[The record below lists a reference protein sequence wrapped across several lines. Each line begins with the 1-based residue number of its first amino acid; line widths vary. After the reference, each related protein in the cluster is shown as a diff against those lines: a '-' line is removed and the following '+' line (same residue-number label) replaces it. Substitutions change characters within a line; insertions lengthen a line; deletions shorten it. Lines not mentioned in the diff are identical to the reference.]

1 MDKSDSRLHCEQI
14 EKLMKSGRYNDAVYL
29 VDKVDWRKEDDIK
42 RLIQAAEAYRRT
54 RRYDDAVNILKMAHN
69 KKPNNKKIVYL
80 LCETYFESK
89 DVVTAQVYLDRYQSM
104 TDKSDWH
111 YDALKYKRALAYDLP
126 VMEKIDI
133 LVELKK
139 KEPAAEQFRFELA
152 KLYNQAR
159 QYAECAAECD
169 ELVLLFGDD
178 GKYARKALEL
188 KKGCVP
194 LTDEQEALLR
204 RLSLGINNREETG
217 NSNNVKLMNTM
228 DMSALNLESSLA
240 RDIQTLKSEDGV
252 PVQKKKKPE
261 FHTKSLEQTVPPSS
275 QEVFFSDK
283 TSDISFTQYDMPQS
297 DPDMH
302 EVKPPKRE
310 RNSELEK
317 MGDHL
322 YSEPDGQIAFND
334 MAFDDEDPS
343 QVPGQITMD
352 DLLSDWSKIKER
364 NTENLRKSIHADVVE
379 QTGKIFEKKKEET
392 AEEETEEEPGSIWK
406 EVADLQDEFSDV
418 SEESL
423 ATIISEAKSEFSEEN
438 EEALTETEGVTK
450 EETLEEIPG
459 EAAEDSFEEKPEEAE
474 EEAEEEI
481 PAEAD
486 EEIAE
491 EAAED
496 IADEDTI
503 EEAAEEEESEEEPE
517 ESDTIPFTEDISEE
531 AAAINSEPSADATK
545 VIPEIKEEML
555 SKSRDEEDEED
566 EEESEAEEGEES
578 EDKEDSYDEE
588 EDEKEEEGIKDL
600 SPEERKLFSQF
611 LHPRSM
617 RTQIANALENISL
630 AAYVGNVIITT
641 DNTESGFALAK
652 AIVKFVKFA
661 DVNFSGAMSRIS
673 AVDFNVKNVAEILDR
688 LNNGALV
695 ITDANRLSNN
705 ALIKLTQGINQEE
718 RGILIF
724 LVDTRAE
731 IKKLVNRQR
740 TLTDYFNIKIDVI
753 AMSEA
758 ALVDYGMKY
767 ANNLGYSIDDGF
779 ANMAFHKRVR
789 EAQAG
794 NHTVTIAEVKGIVD
808 EAIEN
813 NKKRRISNV
822 FRKMSKNYVD
832 ENGMVMLREKDFD

>member
-14 EKLMKSGRYNDAVYL
+14 EKLMKAGRYNDAVYL
-29 VDKVDWRKEDDIK
+29 VDKVDWRKEEDIK

-104 TDKSDWH
+104 TDRSDWH

-126 VMEKIDI
+126 VTEKIDI
-133 LVELKK
+133 LVDLKK
-139 KEPAAEQFRFELA
+139 KEPAAEQFRYELA

-178 GKYARKALEL
+178 GKYAKKSLEL
-188 KKGCVP
+188 KRSCVP
-194 LTDEQEALLR
+194 LTEEQELLLR
-204 RLSLGINNREETG
+204 KLSLGIGDGESSESSG
-217 NSNNVKLMNTM
+217 NVKLMNTM
-228 DMSALNLESSLA
+228 DMSALNLQNNLA
-240 RDIQTLKSEDGV
+240 KDIQTLKSEDDV
-252 PVQKKKKPE
+252 PVRRKRPE
-261 FHTKSLEQTVPPSS
+261 FNTKSLEQTVPPSM

-283 TSDISFTQYDMPQS
+283 TADISFTQYDMPTS
-297 DPDMH
+297 ADPDMK
-302 EVKPPKRE
+302 EVKPPKKK
-310 RNSELEK
+310 RNPELEK
-317 MGDHL
+317 MGDRL
-322 YSEPDGQIAFND
+322 YKDEDGQVSFSDAS
-334 MAFDDEDPS
+334 FDDYEDDTI
-343 QVPGQITMD
+343 PGQITMD

-364 NTENLRKSIHADVVE
+364 NTQNLRKSIHEDFIE
-379 QTGKIFEKKKEET
+379 STGKIFEKKKEV
-392 AEEETEEEPGSIWK
+392 EEEPEEEPGSIWK
-406 EVADLQDEFSDV
+406 EVADLDDEFAEMSQE
-418 SEESL
+418 SIEEM
-423 ATIISEAKSEFSEEN
+423 ISEAKSEMPEVILNEKPAEEPETDEPEFAEIEA
-438 EEALTETEGVTK
+438 EEAVAAVV
-450 EETLEEIPG
+450 EE
-459 EAAEDSFEEKPEEAE
+459 ASEEAE
-474 EEAEEEI
+474 EVVEETAEEAEEV
-481 PAEAD
+481 AEGD
-486 EEIAE
+486 ELEFSE
-491 EAAED
+491 EVVD
-496 IADEDTI
+496 
-503 EEAAEEEESEEEPE
+503 AEEEEIVASPKENV
-517 ESDTIPFTEDISEE
+517 DG
-531 AAAINSEPSADATK
+531 ATK

-555 SKSRDEEDEED
+555 AAPVKEEKAAKAEKEEVSEET
-566 EEESEAEEGEES
+566 EEEPE
-578 EDKEDSYDEE
+578 KEDTYDEE
-588 EDEKEEEGIKDL
+588 EDEKETEGVKDL

-630 AAYVGNVIITT
+630 AAYVGNVLITT

-652 AIVKFVKFA
+652 SIVKFVKFA
-661 DVNFSGAMSRIS
+661 DVNFSGAMSRID
-673 AVDFNVKNVAEILDR
+673 ATDFNVKNIPEILDR

-695 ITDANRLSNN
+695 ITDANKLSNN

-794 NHTVTIAEVKGIVD
+794 NHSVTIAEVKEIVD

-813 NKKRRISNV
+813 NKKRRVSNL
-822 FRKMSKNYVD
+822 FRKMSNNLID

>member
-14 EKLMKSGRYNDAVYL
+14 EKLMKAGRYNDAVYL
-29 VDKVDWRKEDDIK
+29 VDKVDWRKEEDIK

-104 TDKSDWH
+104 TDRSDWH

-126 VMEKIDI
+126 VTEKIDI
-133 LVELKK
+133 LVDLKK
-139 KEPAAEQFRFELA
+139 KEPAAEQFRYELA

-178 GKYARKALEL
+178 GKYAKKSLEL
-188 KKGCVP
+188 KRSCVP
-194 LTDEQEALLR
+194 LTEEQELLLR
-204 RLSLGINNREETG
+204 KLSLGISDG
-217 NSNNVKLMNTM
+217 DSSDNSGNVKLMNTM
-228 DMSALNLESSLA
+228 DMSALNLQNNLA
-240 RDIQTLKSEDGV
+240 KDIQTLKSEDDV
-252 PVQKKKKPE
+252 PVRRKRPE
-261 FHTKSLEQTVPPSS
+261 FNTKSLEQTVPPST

-283 TSDISFTQYDMPQS
+283 TADISFTQYDLPKSS
-297 DPDMH
+297 DPDMK
-302 EVKPPKRE
+302 EVRPPKKK
-310 RNSELEK
+310 RNPELEK
-317 MGDHL
+317 MGDRL
-322 YSEPDGQIAFND
+322 YKDEDGQVSFTDASY
-334 MAFDDEDPS
+334 DDFEDDKI
-343 QVPGQITMD
+343 PGQITMD

-364 NTENLRKSIHADVVE
+364 NTQNLRKSIHEDFVE
-379 QTGKIFEKKKEET
+379 STGKIFEKKKEV
-392 AEEETEEEPGSIWK
+392 EEEPEEEPGSIWK
-406 EVADLQDEFSDV
+406 EVADLDDEFSEM
-418 SEESL
+418 SQESIEEM
-423 ATIISEAKSEFSEEN
+423 ISEAKSEMPEVILNEKPVEEPKTEETETTYEPEFEEIDAEEAVAAVVEEN
-438 EEALTETEGVTK
+438 AEAVEEVV
-450 EETLEEIPG
+450 EEVSE
-459 EAAEDSFEEKPEEAE
+459 EAAEEIE
-474 EEAEEEI
+474 EEAEE
-481 PAEAD
+481 
-486 EEIAE
+486 AE
-491 EAAED
+491 ET
-496 IADEDTI
+496 DELEFS
-503 EEAAEEEESEEEPE
+503 EEVVDVEEEEEEAVAASPE
-517 ESDTIPFTEDISEE
+517 ET
-531 AAAINSEPSADATK
+531 ALGATK
-545 VIPEIKEEML
+545 VMPEIKEEML
-555 SKSRDEEDEED
+555 AAPVKEEKAPKAEPSKEADEELE
-566 EEESEAEEGEES
+566 
-578 EDKEDSYDEE
+578 KEDSYDEE
-588 EDEKEEEGIKDL
+588 EDEKETEGVKDL

-630 AAYVGNVIITT
+630 AAYVGNVLITT
-641 DNTESGFALAK
+641 DNSESGFALAK
-652 AIVKFVKFA
+652 SIVKFVKFA
-661 DVNFSGAMSRIS
+661 DVNFSGAMSRID
-673 AVDFNVKNVAEILDR
+673 ATDFNVKNIAEILNR

-695 ITDANRLSNN
+695 ITDANKLSNN

-740 TLTDYFNIKIDVI
+740 TLTDYFNIKIDII

-794 NHTVTIAEVKGIVD
+794 NHSVTIAEVKEIVD

-813 NKKRRISNV
+813 NKKRRVSNL
-822 FRKMSKNYVD
+822 FRKMSNNLID

>member
-1 MDKSDSRLHCEQI
+1 LDKSDSRLHCEQI
-14 EKLMKSGRYNDAVYL
+14 EKLMKAGRYNDAVYL
-29 VDKVDWRKEDDIK
+29 VDKVDWRKEEDIK

-104 TDKSDWH
+104 TDRSDWH

-126 VMEKIDI
+126 VTEKIDI

-139 KEPAAEQFRFELA
+139 KEPAAEQFRYELA

-169 ELVLLFGDD
+169 ELILLFGDD
-178 GKYARKALEL
+178 GKYAKKSLEL
-188 KKGCVP
+188 KRSCVP
-194 LTDEQEALLR
+194 LTEEQELLLR
-204 RLSLGINNREETG
+204 KLSLGINDGDSSANTG
-217 NSNNVKLMNTM
+217 NVKLMNTM
-228 DMSALNLESSLA
+228 DMSALNLQNNLA
-240 RDIQTLKSEDGV
+240 KDIQTLKSEDDV
-252 PVQKKKKPE
+252 PVRRKKPE
-261 FHTKSLEQTVPPSS
+261 FNTKSLEQTVPPSM

-283 TSDISFTQYDMPQS
+283 TADISFTQYDMPVSS
-297 DPDMH
+297 DPDMK
-302 EVKPPKRE
+302 EVKPPKRN
-310 RNSELEK
+310 RNPELEK
-317 MGDHL
+317 MGDRL
-322 YSEPDGQIAFND
+322 YKDEDGQVSFSDAS
-334 MAFDDEDPS
+334 FDDYEDDNI
-343 QVPGQITMD
+343 PGQITMD

-364 NTENLRKSIHADVVE
+364 NTQNLRKSIHEDVIE
-379 QTGKIFEKKKEET
+379 STGKIFEKKKEV
-392 AEEETEEEPGSIWK
+392 EEEPEEEPGSIWK
-406 EVADLQDEFSDV
+406 EVADLEDEFSEM
-418 SEESL
+418 SQESIEEM
-423 ATIISEAKSEFSEEN
+423 ISEAKSEMPEVILNEKPAEEP
-438 EEALTETEGVTK
+438 ETE
-450 EETLEEIPG
+450 EPEFAEI
-459 EAAEDSFEEKPEEAE
+459 EAE
-474 EEAEEEI
+474 EAV
-481 PAEAD
+481 
-486 EEIAE
+486 
-491 EAAED
+491 AAVV
-496 IADEDTI
+496 
-503 EEAAEEEESEEEPE
+503 EEAAEETEEVVEEVAEEAEEVAEGNELEFSEEVVDANEEEAVASPE
-517 ESDTIPFTEDISEE
+517 ETVDG
-531 AAAINSEPSADATK
+531 ATK
-545 VIPEIKEEML
+545 VMPEIKEEML
-555 SKSRDEEDEED
+555 AAPVKEEKAAKAVKEEVS
-566 EEESEAEEGEES
+566 EEAEEEPE
-578 EDKEDSYDEE
+578 KEDTYDEE
-588 EDEKEEEGIKDL
+588 EDEKETEGVKDL

-630 AAYVGNVIITT
+630 AAYVGNVLITT

-652 AIVKFVKFA
+652 SIVKFVKFA
-661 DVNFSGAMSRIS
+661 DVNFSGAMSRID
-673 AVDFNVKNVAEILDR
+673 ATDFNVKNIPEILDR

-695 ITDANRLSNN
+695 ITDANKLSNN

-794 NHTVTIAEVKGIVD
+794 NHSVTIGEVKEIVD

-813 NKKRRISNV
+813 NKKRRVSNL
-822 FRKMSKNYVD
+822 FRKMSNNLID

>member
-14 EKLMKSGRYNDAVYL
+14 EKLMKAGRYNDAVYL
-29 VDKVDWRKEDDIK
+29 VDKVDWRKEEDIK

-104 TDKSDWH
+104 TDRSDWH

-126 VMEKIDI
+126 VTEKIDI
-133 LVELKK
+133 LVDLKK
-139 KEPAAEQFRFELA
+139 KEPAAEQFRYELA

-178 GKYARKALEL
+178 GKYAKKSLEL
-188 KKGCVP
+188 KRSCVP
-194 LTDEQEALLR
+194 LTEEQELLLR
-204 RLSLGINNREETG
+204 KLSLGIGDGESSESSG
-217 NSNNVKLMNTM
+217 NVKLMNTM
-228 DMSALNLESSLA
+228 DMSALNLQNNLA
-240 RDIQTLKSEDGV
+240 KDIQTLKSEDDV
-252 PVQKKKKPE
+252 PVRRKRPE
-261 FHTKSLEQTVPPSS
+261 FNTKSLEQTVPPSM

-283 TSDISFTQYDMPQS
+283 TADISFTQYDMPTS
-297 DPDMH
+297 ADPDMK
-302 EVKPPKRE
+302 EVKPPKKK
-310 RNSELEK
+310 RNPELEK
-317 MGDHL
+317 MGDRL
-322 YSEPDGQIAFND
+322 YKDEDGQVSFSDAS
-334 MAFDDEDPS
+334 FDDYEDDTI
-343 QVPGQITMD
+343 PGQITMD

-364 NTENLRKSIHADVVE
+364 NTQNLRKSIHEDFIE
-379 QTGKIFEKKKEET
+379 STGKIFEKKKEV
-392 AEEETEEEPGSIWK
+392 EEEPEEEPGSIWK
-406 EVADLQDEFSDV
+406 EVADLDDEFAEMSQE
-418 SEESL
+418 SIEEM
-423 ATIISEAKSEFSEEN
+423 ISEAKSEMPEVILN
-438 EEALTETEGVTK
+438 
-450 EETLEEIPG
+450 
-459 EAAEDSFEEKPEEAE
+459 EKPAEEPETDEPEFAEIEAE
-474 EEAEEEI
+474 EAV
-481 PAEAD
+481 
-486 EEIAE
+486 
-491 EAAED
+491 AAVV
-496 IADEDTI
+496 
-503 EEAAEEEESEEEPE
+503 EEAAEEAEEVVEETAEEVEEAAEESEELEFSEEVVDAEEEEIVASPE
-517 ESDTIPFTEDISEE
+517 ETVDG
-531 AAAINSEPSADATK
+531 ATK

-555 SKSRDEEDEED
+555 AAPVKEEKAAKAEKEEVSEET
-566 EEESEAEEGEES
+566 EEEPE
-578 EDKEDSYDEE
+578 KEDTYDEE
-588 EDEKEEEGIKDL
+588 EDEKETEGVKDL

-630 AAYVGNVIITT
+630 AAYVGNVLITT

-652 AIVKFVKFA
+652 SIVKFVKFA
-661 DVNFSGAMSRIS
+661 DVNFSGAMSRID
-673 AVDFNVKNVAEILDR
+673 ATDFNVKNIPEILDR

-695 ITDANRLSNN
+695 ITDANKLSNN

-794 NHTVTIAEVKGIVD
+794 NHSVTIGEVKEIVD

-813 NKKRRISNV
+813 NKKRRVSNL
-822 FRKMSKNYVD
+822 FRKMSNNLID

>member
-14 EKLMKSGRYNDAVYL
+14 EKLMKAGRYNDAVYL
-29 VDKVDWRKEDDIK
+29 VDKVDWRKEEDIK

-104 TDKSDWH
+104 TDRSDWH

-126 VMEKIDI
+126 VTEKIDI
-133 LVELKK
+133 LVDLKK
-139 KEPAAEQFRFELA
+139 KEPAAEQFRYELA

-178 GKYARKALEL
+178 GKYAKKSLEL
-188 KKGCVP
+188 KRSCVP
-194 LTDEQEALLR
+194 LTEEQELLLR
-204 RLSLGINNREETG
+204 KLSLGIGDGESSESSG
-217 NSNNVKLMNTM
+217 NVKLMNTM
-228 DMSALNLESSLA
+228 DMSALNLQNNLA
-240 RDIQTLKSEDGV
+240 KDIQTLKSEDDV
-252 PVQKKKKPE
+252 PVRRKRPE
-261 FHTKSLEQTVPPSS
+261 FNTKSLEQTVPPSM

-283 TSDISFTQYDMPQS
+283 TADISFTQYDMPTS
-297 DPDMH
+297 ADPDMK
-302 EVKPPKRE
+302 EVKPPKKK
-310 RNSELEK
+310 RNPELEK
-317 MGDHL
+317 MGDRL
-322 YSEPDGQIAFND
+322 YKDEDGQVSFSDAS
-334 MAFDDEDPS
+334 FDDYEDDTI
-343 QVPGQITMD
+343 PGQITMD

-364 NTENLRKSIHADVVE
+364 NTQNLRKSIHEDFIE
-379 QTGKIFEKKKEET
+379 STGKIFEKKKEV
-392 AEEETEEEPGSIWK
+392 EEEPEEEPGSIWK
-406 EVADLQDEFSDV
+406 EVADLDDEFAEMSQE
-418 SEESL
+418 SIEEM
-423 ATIISEAKSEFSEEN
+423 ISEAKSEMPEVILNEKPAEEPETDEPEFAEIEA
-438 EEALTETEGVTK
+438 EEAVAAVV
-450 EETLEEIPG
+450 EE
-459 EAAEDSFEEKPEEAE
+459 ASEEAE
-474 EEAEEEI
+474 EVVEETAEEAEEVAEGDEI
-481 PAEAD
+481 EFSEEVVDAGE
-486 EEIAE
+486 EEIVA
-491 EAAED
+491 
-496 IADEDTI
+496 
-503 EEAAEEEESEEEPE
+503 SPE
-517 ESDTIPFTEDISEE
+517 ETVDG
-531 AAAINSEPSADATK
+531 ATK

-555 SKSRDEEDEED
+555 AAPVKEEKAAKAEKEEVSEET
-566 EEESEAEEGEES
+566 EEEPE
-578 EDKEDSYDEE
+578 KEDTYDEE
-588 EDEKEEEGIKDL
+588 EDEKETEGVKDL

-630 AAYVGNVIITT
+630 AAYVGNVLITT

-652 AIVKFVKFA
+652 SIVKFVKFA
-661 DVNFSGAMSRIS
+661 DVNFSGAMSRID
-673 AVDFNVKNVAEILDR
+673 ATDFNVKNIPEILDR

-695 ITDANRLSNN
+695 ITDANKLSNN

-794 NHTVTIAEVKGIVD
+794 NHSVTIAEVKEIVD

-813 NKKRRISNV
+813 NKKRRVSNL
-822 FRKMSKNYVD
+822 FRKMSNNLID

>member
-14 EKLMKSGRYNDAVYL
+14 EKLMKAGRYNDAVYL
-29 VDKVDWRKEDDIK
+29 VDKVDWRKEEDIK

-104 TDKSDWH
+104 TDRSDWH

-126 VMEKIDI
+126 VTEKIDI
-133 LVELKK
+133 LVDLKK
-139 KEPAAEQFRFELA
+139 KEPAAEQFRYELA

-178 GKYARKALEL
+178 GKYAKKSLEL
-188 KKGCVP
+188 KRSCVP
-194 LTDEQEALLR
+194 LTEEQELLLR
-204 RLSLGINNREETG
+204 KLSLGIGDGESSEG
-217 NSNNVKLMNTM
+217 SGNVKLMNTM
-228 DMSALNLESSLA
+228 DMSALNLQNNLA
-240 RDIQTLKSEDGV
+240 KDIQTLKSEDDV
-252 PVQKKKKPE
+252 PVRRKRPE
-261 FHTKSLEQTVPPSS
+261 FNTKSLEQTVPPSM

-283 TSDISFTQYDMPQS
+283 TADISFTQYDMPTS
-297 DPDMH
+297 ADPDMK
-302 EVKPPKRE
+302 EIKPPKKK
-310 RNSELEK
+310 RNPELEK
-317 MGDHL
+317 MGDRL
-322 YSEPDGQIAFND
+322 YKDEDGQVSFSDAS
-334 MAFDDEDPS
+334 FDDYEDETI
-343 QVPGQITMD
+343 PGQITMD

-364 NTENLRKSIHADVVE
+364 NTQNLRKSIHEDFIE
-379 QTGKIFEKKKEET
+379 STGKIFEKKKEV
-392 AEEETEEEPGSIWK
+392 EEEPEEEPGSIWK
-406 EVADLQDEFSDV
+406 EVADLDDEFAEMSQE
-418 SEESL
+418 SIEEM
-423 ATIISEAKSEFSEEN
+423 ISEAKSEMPEVILNEKPAEEPETDEPEFAEIEA
-438 EEALTETEGVTK
+438 EEAVAAVV
-450 EETLEEIPG
+450 EE
-459 EAAEDSFEEKPEEAE
+459 ASEEAE
-474 EEAEEEI
+474 EVVDETAEEAEEVAEGDEI
-481 PAEAD
+481 EFS
-486 EEIAE
+486 EEVV
-491 EAAED
+491 D
-496 IADEDTI
+496 
-503 EEAAEEEESEEEPE
+503 AEEEVVASPE
-517 ESDTIPFTEDISEE
+517 ETVDG
-531 AAAINSEPSADATK
+531 ATK
-545 VIPEIKEEML
+545 IIPEIKEEML
-555 SKSRDEEDEED
+555 AAPVQEEKAAKAEKEEVS
-566 EEESEAEEGEES
+566 EEAEEEPE
-578 EDKEDSYDEE
+578 KEDTYDEE
-588 EDEKEEEGIKDL
+588 EDEKETEGVKDL

-630 AAYVGNVIITT
+630 AAYVGNVLITT

-652 AIVKFVKFA
+652 SIVKFVKFA
-661 DVNFSGAMSRIS
+661 DVNFSGAMSRID
-673 AVDFNVKNVAEILDR
+673 ATDFNVKNIPEILDR

-695 ITDANRLSNN
+695 ITDANKLSNN

-794 NHTVTIAEVKGIVD
+794 NHSVTIAEVKEIVD

-813 NKKRRISNV
+813 NKKRRVSNL
-822 FRKMSKNYVD
+822 FRKMSNNLID

>member
-14 EKLMKSGRYNDAVYL
+14 EKLMKAGRYNDAVYL
-29 VDKVDWRKEDDIK
+29 VDKVDWRKEEDIK

-104 TDKSDWH
+104 TDRSDWH

-126 VMEKIDI
+126 VTEKIDI

-139 KEPAAEQFRFELA
+139 KEPAAEQFRYELA

-169 ELVLLFGDD
+169 ELILLFGDD
-178 GKYARKALEL
+178 GKYAKKSLEL
-188 KKGCVP
+188 KRSCVP
-194 LTDEQEALLR
+194 LTEEQELLLR
-204 RLSLGINNREETG
+204 KLSLGIGDGESSESSG
-217 NSNNVKLMNTM
+217 NVKLMNTM
-228 DMSALNLESSLA
+228 DMSALNLQNNLA
-240 RDIQTLKSEDGV
+240 KDIQTLKSEDDV
-252 PVQKKKKPE
+252 PVRRKRPE
-261 FHTKSLEQTVPPSS
+261 FNTKSLEQTVPPSM

-283 TSDISFTQYDMPQS
+283 TADISFTQYDMPTS
-297 DPDMH
+297 ADPDMK
-302 EVKPPKRE
+302 EVKPPKKK
-310 RNSELEK
+310 RNPELEK
-317 MGDHL
+317 MGDRL
-322 YSEPDGQIAFND
+322 YKDEDGQVSFSDAS
-334 MAFDDEDPS
+334 FDDYEDDTI
-343 QVPGQITMD
+343 PGQITMD

-364 NTENLRKSIHADVVE
+364 NTQNLRKSIHEDFIE
-379 QTGKIFEKKKEET
+379 STGKIFEKKKEV
-392 AEEETEEEPGSIWK
+392 EEEPEEEPGSIWK
-406 EVADLQDEFSDV
+406 EVADLDDEFAEMSQE
-418 SEESL
+418 SIEEM
-423 ATIISEAKSEFSEEN
+423 ISEAKSEMPEVILNEKPAEEPETDEPEFAEIEA
-438 EEALTETEGVTK
+438 EEAVAAVV
-450 EETLEEIPG
+450 EE
-459 EAAEDSFEEKPEEAE
+459 ASEEAE
-474 EEAEEEI
+474 EVVDETAEEAEEVAEGDEI
-481 PAEAD
+481 EFSEEVVDAGE
-486 EEIAE
+486 EEIVA
-491 EAAED
+491 
-496 IADEDTI
+496 
-503 EEAAEEEESEEEPE
+503 SPE
-517 ESDTIPFTEDISEE
+517 ET
-531 AAAINSEPSADATK
+531 ALGATK

-555 SKSRDEEDEED
+555 AAPVKEEKVAKAEKEEVSEET
-566 EEESEAEEGEES
+566 EEEPE
-578 EDKEDSYDEE
+578 KEDTYDEE
-588 EDEKEEEGIKDL
+588 EDEKETEGVKDL

-630 AAYVGNVIITT
+630 AAYVGNVLITT

-652 AIVKFVKFA
+652 SIVKFVKFA
-661 DVNFSGAMSRIS
+661 DVNFSGAMSRID
-673 AVDFNVKNVAEILDR
+673 ATDFNVKNIPEILDR

-695 ITDANRLSNN
+695 ITDANKLSNN

-740 TLTDYFNIKIDVI
+740 TLTDYFNIKINVI

-794 NHTVTIAEVKGIVD
+794 NHSVTIAEVKEIVD

-813 NKKRRISNV
+813 NKKRRVSNL
-822 FRKMSKNYVD
+822 FRKMSNNLID

>member
-14 EKLMKSGRYNDAVYL
+14 EKLMKAGRYNDAVYL
-29 VDKVDWRKEDDIK
+29 VDKVDWRKEEDLK

-104 TDKSDWH
+104 TDRSDWH

-126 VMEKIDI
+126 VTEKIDI
-133 LVELKK
+133 LVDLKK
-139 KEPAAEQFRFELA
+139 KEPAAEQFRYELA

-178 GKYARKALEL
+178 GKYAKKSLEL
-188 KKGCVP
+188 KRSCVP
-194 LTDEQEALLR
+194 LTEEQELLLR
-204 RLSLGINNREETG
+204 KLSLGIGDGESSESSG
-217 NSNNVKLMNTM
+217 NVKLMNTM
-228 DMSALNLESSLA
+228 DMSALNLQNNLA
-240 RDIQTLKSEDGV
+240 KDIQTLKSEDDV
-252 PVQKKKKPE
+252 PVRRKRPE
-261 FHTKSLEQTVPPSS
+261 FNTKSLEQTVPPSM

-283 TSDISFTQYDMPQS
+283 TADISFTQYDMPTS
-297 DPDMH
+297 ADPDMK
-302 EVKPPKRE
+302 EVKPPKKK
-310 RNSELEK
+310 RNPELEK
-317 MGDHL
+317 MGDRL
-322 YSEPDGQIAFND
+322 YKDEDGQVSFSDAS
-334 MAFDDEDPS
+334 FDDYEDDTI
-343 QVPGQITMD
+343 PGQITMD

-364 NTENLRKSIHADVVE
+364 NTQNLRKSIHEDFIE
-379 QTGKIFEKKKEET
+379 STGKIFEKKKEV
-392 AEEETEEEPGSIWK
+392 EEEPEEEPGSIWK
-406 EVADLQDEFSDV
+406 EVADLDDEFAEMSQE
-418 SEESL
+418 SIEEM
-423 ATIISEAKSEFSEEN
+423 ISEAKSEMPEVILNEKPAEEPETDEPEFAEIEA
-438 EEALTETEGVTK
+438 EEAVAAVV
-450 EETLEEIPG
+450 EE
-459 EAAEDSFEEKPEEAE
+459 ASEEAE
-474 EEAEEEI
+474 EVVEETAEEAEEV
-481 PAEAD
+481 AEGD
-486 EEIAE
+486 ELEFSE
-491 EAAED
+491 EVVD
-496 IADEDTI
+496 
-503 EEAAEEEESEEEPE
+503 AEEEEIVASPE
-517 ESDTIPFTEDISEE
+517 ET
-531 AAAINSEPSADATK
+531 ALGATK

-555 SKSRDEEDEED
+555 ATPVKEEKAAKAEKEEVSEET
-566 EEESEAEEGEES
+566 EEEPE
-578 EDKEDSYDEE
+578 KEDTYDEE
-588 EDEKEEEGIKDL
+588 EDEKETEGVKDL

-630 AAYVGNVIITT
+630 AAYVGNVLITT

-652 AIVKFVKFA
+652 SIVKFVKFA
-661 DVNFSGAMSRIS
+661 DVNFSGAMSRID
-673 AVDFNVKNVAEILDR
+673 ATDFNVKNIPEILDR

-695 ITDANRLSNN
+695 ITDANKLSNN

-794 NHTVTIAEVKGIVD
+794 NHSVTIAEVKEIVD

-813 NKKRRISNV
+813 NKKRRVSNL
-822 FRKMSKNYVD
+822 FRKMSNNLID

>member
-14 EKLMKSGRYNDAVYL
+14 EKLMKAGRYNDAVYL
-29 VDKVDWRKEDDIK
+29 VDKVDWRKEEDIK

-104 TDKSDWH
+104 TDRSDWH

-126 VMEKIDI
+126 VTEKIDI
-133 LVELKK
+133 LVDLKK
-139 KEPAAEQFRFELA
+139 KEPAAEQFRYELA

-178 GKYARKALEL
+178 GKYAKKSLEL
-188 KKGCVP
+188 KRSCVP
-194 LTDEQEALLR
+194 LTEEQELLLR
-204 RLSLGINNREETG
+204 KLSLGIGDGESSESSG
-217 NSNNVKLMNTM
+217 NVKLMNTM
-228 DMSALNLESSLA
+228 DMSALNLQNNLA
-240 RDIQTLKSEDGV
+240 KDIQTLKSEDDV
-252 PVQKKKKPE
+252 PVRRKRPE
-261 FHTKSLEQTVPPSS
+261 FNTKSLEQTVPPSM

-283 TSDISFTQYDMPQS
+283 TADISFTQYDMPTS
-297 DPDMH
+297 ADPDMK
-302 EVKPPKRE
+302 EVKPPKKK
-310 RNSELEK
+310 RNPELEK
-317 MGDHL
+317 MGDRL
-322 YSEPDGQIAFND
+322 YKDEDGQVSFSDAS
-334 MAFDDEDPS
+334 FDDYEDDTI
-343 QVPGQITMD
+343 PGQITMD

-364 NTENLRKSIHADVVE
+364 NTQNLRKSIHEDFIE
-379 QTGKIFEKKKEET
+379 STGKIFEKKKEV
-392 AEEETEEEPGSIWK
+392 EEEPEEEPGSIWK
-406 EVADLQDEFSDV
+406 EVADLDDEFAEMSQE
-418 SEESL
+418 SIEEM
-423 ATIISEAKSEFSEEN
+423 ISEAKSEMPEVILN
-438 EEALTETEGVTK
+438 
-450 EETLEEIPG
+450 
-459 EAAEDSFEEKPEEAE
+459 EKPAEEPETDEPEFAEIEAE
-474 EEAEEEI
+474 EAV
-481 PAEAD
+481 
-486 EEIAE
+486 
-491 EAAED
+491 AAVV
-496 IADEDTI
+496 
-503 EEAAEEEESEEEPE
+503 EEAAEEAEEVVEETAEEAEEVAEGDELEFSEEVVDAGEEEIVASPE
-517 ESDTIPFTEDISEE
+517 ETVDG
-531 AAAINSEPSADATK
+531 ATK

-555 SKSRDEEDEED
+555 AAPVKEEKAAKAEKEEVS
-566 EEESEAEEGEES
+566 EEAEEEPE
-578 EDKEDSYDEE
+578 KEDTYDEE
-588 EDEKEEEGIKDL
+588 EDEKETEGVKDL

-630 AAYVGNVIITT
+630 AAYVGNVLITT

-652 AIVKFVKFA
+652 SIVKFVKFA
-661 DVNFSGAMSRIS
+661 DVNFSGAMSRID
-673 AVDFNVKNVAEILDR
+673 ATDFNVKNIPEILDR

-695 ITDANRLSNN
+695 ITDANKLSNN

-794 NHTVTIAEVKGIVD
+794 NHSVTIAEVKEIVD

-813 NKKRRISNV
+813 NKKRRVSNL
-822 FRKMSKNYVD
+822 FRKMSNNLID